1 MRKPDPRIYQYTLD
15 RLQTAPQEAV
25 FLDDL
30 GHNLKAAQKL
40 GIRTIKVGIKS
51 VYLVCRKC

>member
-1 MRKPDPRIYQYTLD
+1 MSKPDPKIYQYTLD
-15 RLQTAPQEAV
+15 RLQTAPQDAV

-40 GIRTIKVGIKS
+40 GIRTIKVRVKS
-51 VYLVCRKC
+51 SYLMRRKC